1 MFKSIQYRLIAYTA
15 LLVVSVAASAVLVM
29 QNRVVCAV
37 LCGVL
42 AVVCLYNMWRHYKR
56 FNQNILFLLN
66 ALDNGDYSFHFS
78 ESSMSQREKELNAM
92 LNRIKEILTNARKA
106 VIENEKFLSL
116 IVESVST
123 GIVIVDEHWH
133 VQTVNR
139 SALDLLGLP
148 VFTHLNQLSGVN
160 ETFPRLFKEM
170 KAGDN
175 PQITIPNERE
185 EMQVSLRMSEIK
197 LKEHKIKVI
206 TLNNIGSEL
215 ETKEMESWVRL
226 IRVMTHE
233 IMNSIAPI
241 TSLSETL
248 LTLHHQPQEDSE
260 SADSLRNNT
269 IEAFETIHST
279 ARGLLSF
286 VESYRKF
293 TAVPKPEVHAF
304 AIRHLLEKAV
314 RLEEPV
320 MAQRNISLKI
330 EPVNEDAT
338 MAADEKLIF
347 QVLVNLIKNAVEAI
361 TEEGGRLLLRY
372 GYQPSGRSYIEV
384 CNNGNPIPSDVL
396 PHIFIPFFTT
406 KENGNGIG
414 LSVSR
419 YIMRLHGGKLLH
431 STSSEGMTVFTVE
444 C

>member
-1 MFKSIQYRLIAYTA
+1 
-15 LLVVSVAASAVLVM
+15 M
-29 QNRVVCAV
+29 QKQWAWFV

-42 AVVCLYNMWRHYKR
+42 AVFCLNNMWRHYKR

-78 ESSMSQREKELNAM
+78 ENSMSRREKELNAM

-160 ETFPRLFKEM
+160 ETFPSLFKEM
-170 KAGDN
+170 KTGDN
-175 PQITIPNERE
+175 LQIVIPNERE

-197 LKEHKIKVI
+197 LKEHTLKII

-248 LTLHHQPQEDSE
+248 LTLHRRPQGEGE
-260 SADSLRNNT
+260 SADSLRNNS
-269 IEAFETIHST
+269 IEAFDTIHST

-293 TAVPKPEVHAF
+293 TAVPKPE
-304 AIRHLLEKAV
+304 IRPFSIKYLLDKAV
-314 RLEEPV
+314 KLEEPA
-320 MAQRNISLKI
+320 MIQRHISLKV
-330 EPVNEDAT
+330 EP
-338 MAADEKLIF
+338 ADEATTMNADENLIF

-361 TEEGGRLLLRY
+361 PETGGELRLRY

-384 CNNGNPIPSDVL
+384 CNSGKPIPADVL

-406 KENGNGIG
+406 KESGNGIG

-431 STSSEGMTVFTVE
+431 STSADGMTVLTVVS
-444 C
+444 